1 MGVTPSCREPGQNPA
16 TFPAERSHAL
26 SRRLKSAAAALLL
39 LMAALPVLV
48 LFPPR
53 PLLDA
58 LASANPDVLF
68 YVDTERPMVALTLDD
83 GPDPSVTPRVLDLL
97 AEHDARATF
106 FLIGDR
112 MRGNEALIERMRA
125 DGHELANHLCRDE
138 PAIGLTAT
146 EFERQLLRT
155 DSLLTEFGGAGGGG
169 GRWCRPGSGWF
180 NDRMVAQLA
189 EHGYRLAL
197 GSVYPHDLLM
207 RSPRLIAEFVGR
219 RAFAG
224 SVLILHDGDGDPERT
239 LRVLERVLPALKARG
254 LEVGT
259 LSELAATGA

>member
-1 MGVTPSCREPGQNPA
+1 
-16 TFPAERSHAL
+16 L

-39 LMAALPVLV
+39 LMAALPLLV

-58 LASANPDVLF
+58 LASAHPDVLF
-68 YVDTERPMVALTLDD
+68 YVDTDRPVVALTLDD
-83 GPDPSVTPRVLDLL
+83 GPDPSVTPRILDLL

-112 MRGNEALIERMRA
+112 VPGNEALLERMRA
-125 DGHELANHLCRDE
+125 GGHELANHLCQDE
-138 PAIGLTAT
+138 PAIGLSAVD
-146 EFERQLLRT
+146 FERQLVRT
-155 DSLLTEFGGAGGGG
+155 DSLLTAAGGAGTGG
-169 GRWCRPGSGWF
+169 GRWMRPGSGWF
-180 NDRMVAQLA
+180 NDRMVDQVAA
-189 EHGYRLAL
+189 HGYRVAL
-197 GSVYPHDLLM
+197 GSVYPHDLLL
-207 RSPRLIAEFVGR
+207 RSPRLIAEFVLR

-254 LEVGT
+254 FEVRT
-259 LSELAATGA
+259 LSELTELGG